1 MTASLAH
8 PQRKRIDKAGI
19 RGAEQ
24 MPETP
29 EGLMHRL
36 AELGIEVK
44 TYVHPPLFTVEQ
56 SQDLRGKIPG
66 AHTKNLFLKDK
77 KGRYF
82 LVTAAED
89 ALLDLKTIHHVIGA
103 SGRVSFGSPDKLMAL
118 LGVAP
123 GSVTVFGAINDVEGQ
138 VTVVLDET
146 LMAND
151 VINAHPLHNEAT
163 TSVRRK
169 DLVRFLQFTGHE
181 PLILKV
187 SQ

>member
-1 MTASLAH
+1 
-8 PQRKRIDKAGI
+8 
-19 RGAEQ
+19 